1 MFFTRIYV
9 YTNAEMRLKLFC
21 SSHPHIYTHTIH
33 VFCCSFFFPHKYK
46 EQEYYISQL
55 VSADEV
61 GDFDNVNSMELIV
74 DGETVTDDEEN
85 NAESTFIFTI
95 PMIAGAAAGGV
106 GVLFCL
112 SAVFFVLCRSKRR
125 REKGTTNNN
134 DHVKRKKT
142 FMTTTTTNGADNGG
156 TTTENPTTF
165 DDNNT
170 LNPQSYFGTINPTDD
185 GDDVSTLGD
194 PYVGELISPA
204 AMDATTVAS
213 GGLMSLQEKL
223 FVYGVSG
230 LSSRVGSTGVES
242 RMGDTMLTGSNK
254 TMMFGDDATLEAMYQ
269 TTTPTT
275 TTEQTPAVLDFIT
288 IVAPS
293 GVLGVVLNNTGV
305 EFPIVFA
312 VKDSSPLY
320 GRVEVGDML
329 VSVDEVH
336 CKGMSSHT
344 VSSFLSSRSHN
355 PGRKLTLARA
365 SVDTRSTA

>member
-1 MFFTRIYV
+1 
-9 YTNAEMRLKLFC
+9 
-21 SSHPHIYTHTIH
+21 
-33 VFCCSFFFPHKYK
+33 
-46 EQEYYISQL
+46 
-55 VSADEV
+55 
-61 GDFDNVNSMELIV
+61 MELIV
-74 DGETVTDDEEN
+74 DGKTVTDDVN
-85 NAESTFIFTI
+85 NTESHFIFTI
-95 PMIAGAAAGGV
+95 PMIAGAAVGGV

-112 SAVFFVLCRSKRR
+112 SMVVFVLCRKRR
-125 REKGTTNNN
+125 KKEKGTTNNN
-134 DHVKRKKT
+134 DHVKRSSYH
-142 FMTTTTTNGADNGG
+142 NGG
-156 TTTENPTTF
+156 TTTENPTTS

-204 AMDATTVAS
+204 AMDATVAS

-242 RMGDTMLTGSNK
+242 RMGDTMLTGSK

-269 TTTPTT
+269 TPT

-329 VSVDEVH
+329 VSVDEIH
-336 CKGMSSHT
+336 CKGMSSHS

>member
-1 MFFTRIYV
+1 M
-9 YTNAEMRLKLFC
+9 K
-21 SSHPHIYTHTIH
+21 
-33 VFCCSFFFPHKYK
+33 
-46 EQEYYISQL
+46 
-55 VSADEV
+55 
-61 GDFDNVNSMELIV
+61 LIV
-74 DGETVTDDEEN
+74 NGETVTDDVDEEN
-85 NAESTFIFTI
+85 NAESPFIFTI
-95 PMIAGAAAGGV
+95 PVIAGAAAGGV

-112 SAVFFVLCRSKRR
+112 SVVFFVLCRKRR
-125 REKGTTNNN
+125 KEKKGTNNNN
-134 DHVKRKKT
+134 DHVKRRSTYPPKSFHNMT
-142 FMTTTTTNGADNGG
+142 TTTTTNGVDNGG
-156 TTTENPTTF
+156 TTTENPTTS

-204 AMDATTVAS
+204 ATDATTVAS

-223 FVYGVSG
+223 FVYGVMG

-242 RMGDTMLTGSNK
+242 RMGDTMLTGSK

-269 TTTPTT
+269 TTTPT

>member
-1 MFFTRIYV
+1 M
-9 YTNAEMRLKLFC
+9 YTQSM
-21 SSHPHIYTHTIH
+21 
-33 VFCCSFFFPHKYK
+33 FCCVPSFHKKK
-46 EQEYYISQL
+46 EQDYYISQL

-74 DGETVTDDEEN
+74 DGKTVTDDEEN
-85 NAESTFIFTI
+85 NAESPFIFTI
-95 PMIAGAAAGGV
+95 PMIAGAAVGGV
-106 GVLFCL
+106 GVLFL
-112 SAVFFVLCRSKRR
+112 SAVFFVLCSKRR
-125 REKGTTNNN
+125 KEKGTNNNNN
-134 DHVKRKKT
+134 DHVK
-142 FMTTTTTNGADNGG
+142 GSSYHNGG
-156 TTTENPTTF
+156 TTENPTTS

-204 AMDATTVAS
+204 AMDTTTVAS

-269 TTTPTT
+269 TTTPI

-293 GVLGVVLNNTGV
+293 GVLGVVLNNAGV
-305 EFPIVFA
+305 EFPLVFA

>member
-1 MFFTRIYV
+1 
-9 YTNAEMRLKLFC
+9 
-21 SSHPHIYTHTIH
+21 
-33 VFCCSFFFPHKYK
+33 
-46 EQEYYISQL
+46 
-55 VSADEV
+55 
-61 GDFDNVNSMELIV
+61 MELIV

-125 REKGTTNNN
+125 REKGTN
-134 DHVKRKKT
+134 T
-142 FMTTTTTNGADNGG
+142 FTTTTTTNGADNGG
-156 TTTENPTTF
+156 TSENPTTY

-269 TTTPTT
+269 TTTTPT